1 MLAQR
6 GQNPYTRPL
15 SRDPFSSPTPSNY
28 PVCVYRVCACVFVYV
43 HVCAKNV
50 HAYMRVV
57 RACVFARVLGFVH
70 ARVCVH
76 QCIFTQFSL

>member
-1 MLAQR
+1 
-6 GQNPYTRPL
+6 
-15 SRDPFSSPTPSNY
+15 
-28 PVCVYRVCACVFVYV
+28 VCACVFVYV